1 MATDQEQAMH
11 RVLGK
16 TIVTIDPT
24 ISLRTKFGEIKEK
37 GFAGAPVGVLT
48 LVAAYVITR
57 QLKTKFIDEICEG
70 VRNVFKDKELLEKMV
85 TQSFHYKSIDEWL
98 ADLES
103 ILPEEET

>member
-70 VRNVFKDKELLEKMV
+70 VRNVFKDKIFTLTVAKTFSSNWLI
-85 TQSFHYKSIDEWL
+85 SFISLKS
-98 ADLES
+98 S
-103 ILPEEET
+103 